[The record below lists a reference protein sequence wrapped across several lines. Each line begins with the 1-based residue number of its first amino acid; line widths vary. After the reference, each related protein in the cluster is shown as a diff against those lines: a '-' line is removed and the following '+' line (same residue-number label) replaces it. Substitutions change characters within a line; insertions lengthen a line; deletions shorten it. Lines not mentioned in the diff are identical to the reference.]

1 METVTCTNCKSE
13 NTTSRRYCSS
23 CGYELPIL
31 HSGTSIPVAA
41 NADARHGKRKRIT
54 GLIAG
59 AIAFALSYWFVQHYV
74 FAPPSINKVMMQA
87 ASELNKTCPV
97 MVDQYTRLDNAVALP
112 DNSVQYNY
120 TLVSTT
126 KSEVNMDTVMKYI
139 KPSIINNVRTNPDLK
154 LYREN
159 NTTMVY
165 SYKDMNG
172 EFVYKLSVT
181 PDMYQ

>member
-1 METVTCTNCKSE
+1 
-13 NTTSRRYCSS
+13 
-23 CGYELPIL
+23 
-31 HSGTSIPVAA
+31 
-41 NADARHGKRKRIT
+41 
-54 GLIAG
+54 
-59 AIAFALSYWFVQHYV
+59 
-74 FAPPSINKVMMQA
+74 MMQA